1 MTTNKQRR
9 DAARRQLERQLQR
22 RQVQEAARKR
32 RTLIATIAGTIILAV
47 VVVIVVVAVVG
58 SGDDKKKPAAN
69 GSPSGSGTPTP
80 SPSTTPSPTP
90 STSYPPAKGASVA
103 FDGVTVKGAADLKGA
118 PGVTS
123 KSSKNP
129 AKLEY
134 KDLVVGK
141 GETPTAKSTATIQ
154 YVGALYK
161 NGTVFDSSWQHG
173 QTASFPLAPGSVID
187 GFSQGILGITGVP
200 PMKVGGRRI
209 IIMPA
214 ALGYGATPPQGSNI
228 PANSP
233 LVFVVDLTKIAA
245 TPASSAPAS

>member
-1 MTTNKQRR
+1 VATNKQRR
-9 DAARRQLERQLQR
+9 EASRRLLERQLQR
-22 RQVQEAARKR
+22 RQEQEAVRKR
-32 RTLIATIAGTIILAV
+32 RTLIATIAGTVILAV
-47 VVVIVVVAVVG
+47 VVVIVVIAVSG
-58 SGDDKKKPAAN
+58 GDDKKKKPAAN
-69 GSPSGSGTPTP
+69 SGTPTA
-80 SPSTTPSPTP
+80 STPPGSSSAPA
-90 STSYPPAKGASVA
+90 STAAPAAKGPSVT
-103 FDGVTVKGAADLKGA
+103 FEGVTVKGAADLNGA

-123 KSSKNP
+123 AASADP

-161 NGTVFDSSWQHG
+161 NGTIFDSSWQHG

-214 ALGYGATPPQGSNI
+214 ALGYGASPPQGSNI

-233 LVFVVDLTKIAA
+233 LVFVVDLKKIEA